1 MERPERYVFHMT
13 DGTDST
19 ARRDL
24 GELGHDKAAGEN
36 PERPAGKGERLAMAI
51 RSRYRS
57 TADFAREAGIPEGL
71 VRQHIHRS
79 TIPSKYLPTYT
90 RFLKQ
95 SADWLLEGRGPAV
108 IEPFA
113 GTGAT
118 LAMAEVAKRAAGIE
132 TPKDLPGAGFDV
144 VVGSPPYAVDFKK
157 RPASAITPADY
168 EAYAK
173 GVLMNMVGGLGKSVT
188 IALPPSLD
196 PEKLRAALPGVNVRF
211 VEPPEIGNIPIA
223 WPGHQPEGG
232 ETPAAE
238 ALVGDR
244 DLPVYG
250 VAQGGAGALQID
262 ASPIEYVKRPA
273 PLMGVTG
280 AFAVYVVGDS
290 MSPAYEQG
298 DLLLIHPGKP
308 IERGLDALLT
318 DAPEHGEW
326 RAIVKRVDNWTEK
339 VWRLTQFNPKK
350 SYEVSKS
357 EFPKAFR
364 IVGKYNRR

>member
-13 DGTDST
+13 DGTDSKPS
-19 ARRDL
+19 AGL
-24 GELGHDKAAGEN
+24 GEQTRGFIAEGD

-95 SADWLLEGRGPAV
+95 SADWLLEGRGSAV

-113 GTGAT
+113 GGGTT
-118 LAMAEVAKRAAGIE
+118 PMFAAGGGDVPDIM
-132 TPKDLPGAGFDV
+132 PARVDKNFDLI
-144 VVGSPPYAVDFKK
+144 VGSPPYAIEAKK
-157 RPASAITPADY
+157 PVVPTMTTADY
-168 EAYAK
+168 KAYLQTFLQQIATMGAQRFALTVPKGFDREELRRALTDFTVTFVDTAGPTDMVLAVPVKTEA
-173 GVLMNMVGGLGKSVT
+173 
-188 IALPPSLD
+188 
-196 PEKLRAALPGVNVRF
+196 
-211 VEPPEIGNIPIA
+211 VEVASNEP
-223 WPGHQPEGG
+223 
-232 ETPAAE
+232 
-238 ALVGDR
+238 LVGAR

-273 PLMGVTG
+273 PLLGVKD

-298 DLLLIHPGKP
+298 DLILVHPGKP
-308 IERGLDALLT
+308 IERGLDALLC

-350 SYEVSKS
+350 SYEVPKS